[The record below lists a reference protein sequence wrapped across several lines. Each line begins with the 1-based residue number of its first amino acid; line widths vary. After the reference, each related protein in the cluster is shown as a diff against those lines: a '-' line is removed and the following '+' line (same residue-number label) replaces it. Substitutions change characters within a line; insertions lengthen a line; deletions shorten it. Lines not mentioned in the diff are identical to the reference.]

1 MTIQEYNDN
10 LRAQDRARAMRH
22 KAQPAGL
29 AAYQERKSQQ
39 EAAAIAPYVV
49 EKDGRCYTVSLEG
62 NAVESFPTKKAA
74 ITWIMQAKET
84 PVPAPAPA
92 APAEPAASPEPIER
106 RETIST
112 EGGQH
117 RMNTQDILAR
127 VRTAIS
133 LLDPDHSVCAK
144 IELHKLADDLEAK
157 IRLETA
163 SQRGSLD
170 AVKTITRMLN
180 DVKKSNRPALA
191 YAWTDDQGRQCAC
204 DGFRAYRLKDA
215 LPLEARPEDAGKPI
229 NLDNIFHAPVS
240 DPELA
245 LELPTVG
252 ELKAHIAVETANAR
266 ATLSRAE
273 RKNFTP
279 IWDFGEG
286 KPAVNAGFL
295 LDMLAVM
302 GNDAKAFAD
311 TLTGKMNALATV
323 WFTSERGDALL
334 LPMRIAEKK
343 EQQNQQNAQRE
354 AEEEAARDA
363 ERRRNYHAHMLR
375 EMLNDYTAMVERDSE
390 YAMDPRQFVNL
401 AQYADDYAA

>member
-1 MTIQEYNDN
+1 
-10 LRAQDRARAMRH
+10 
-22 KAQPAGL
+22 
-29 AAYQERKSQQ
+29 
-39 EAAAIAPYVV
+39 
-49 EKDGRCYTVSLEG
+49 
-62 NAVESFPTKKAA
+62 
-74 ITWIMQAKET
+74 
-84 PVPAPAPA
+84 
-92 APAEPAASPEPIER
+92 
-106 RETIST
+106 
-112 EGGQH
+112 
-117 RMNTQDILAR
+117 MNTQDILAR

-215 LPLEARPEDAGKPI
+215 LPLEARPDDAGEPVD
-229 NLDNIFHAPVS
+229 LDKVFHAPVN
-240 DPELA
+240 DPALA
-245 LELPTVG
+245 LELPTVA

-354 AEEEAARDA
+354 AEEEAARNA
-363 ERRRNYHAHMLR
+363 ERRRNYHAHVLH
-375 EMLNDYTAMVERDSE
+375 ELLKGYSANVEQNPEYALNPWQFADMVEHIEDH
-390 YAMDPRQFVNL
+390 
-401 AQYADDYAA
+401 AA